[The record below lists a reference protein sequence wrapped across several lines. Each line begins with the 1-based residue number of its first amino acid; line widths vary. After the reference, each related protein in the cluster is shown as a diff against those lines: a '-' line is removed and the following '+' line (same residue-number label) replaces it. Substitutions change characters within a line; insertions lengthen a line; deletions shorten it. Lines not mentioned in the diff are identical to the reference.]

1 MRFAFIIMGEDF
13 DSQRDCASIHEG
25 AVQTI
30 GVSSVEEACEVSKKL
45 YEEGIDCIELCGAF
59 GEAGAKSIIDVTEN
73 KIPVGYV
80 THLREQDEIFEQV
93 FSGML

>member
-13 DSQRDCASIHEG
+13 DSLKDCASIHEG

-30 GVSSVEEACEVSKKL
+30 GVSSVEEACEVSIKL

-80 THLREQDEIFEQV
+80 THLREQDEIFEKV